1 MKVAMAEHRY
11 TVLFEPAEEG
21 GYIVTCPALPGLVT
35 EGDTYEEAH
44 ARAMEAI
51 EAYLESLQMD
61 GLPFPPDKKLAL
73 EPRKEEIG
81 VVLPKS
87 A

>member
-1 MKVAMAEHRY
+1 MAELRY

-21 GYIVTCPALPGLVT
+21 DYIVTCPALPGLVT

-44 ARAMEAI
+44 QRAVEAV
-51 EAYLESLQMD
+51 EGYLESLQKD
-61 GLPFPPDKKLAL
+61 GLPFPPDKKLSL
-73 EPRKEEIG
+73 EPLKEEIEIA
-81 VVLPKS
+81 LPEP